1 MQNMPAAPDEV
12 SAQLHHDL
20 RHAVQSALATRR
32 PLLHHLNADTSW
44 LLQIPRPDS
53 AVRNGARFYFNILL
67 DPWLRGG
74 QSDLASWFSQQWHVE
89 KSAVGSIAQL
99 EELAREMEILAS
111 GLRLGQG
118 RKTNAAIEA
127 ASGPD
132 ETFID
137 AVAVSH
143 EFTDHCHKETLL
155 EVHPDVPVFAIH
167 EAARLIQSWP
177 HFRTVITINNF
188 GTEGETDWRSSSVPP
203 LPDWIGIS
211 RLLQTDDVLN
221 YHSALMIAFNN
232 QHANYQSHQLHKT
245 TPLPPT
251 NPLTRKKHHAPI
263 TPNEDEESAE
273 AILYTPHG
281 ISSGDLTLIPSASP
295 PVHTLAFL
303 HGLHNVRVSTAT
315 GRTALQ
321 SNLGA
326 HNGLK
331 AQRILKAKYWIG
343 THDGVKRG
351 GGLVA
356 WFLQRESLT
365 LGDALE
371 EERRRRRKGRER
383 SGGSTTR
390 GAADGGGD
398 LDETVESFEGVNWV
412 DLQNGESKVLV

>member
-1 MQNMPAAPDEV
+1 
-12 SAQLHHDL
+12 
-20 RHAVQSALATRR
+20 
-32 PLLHHLNADTSW
+32 
-44 LLQIPRPDS
+44 
-53 AVRNGARFYFNILL
+53 
-67 DPWLRGG
+67 
-74 QSDLASWFSQQWHVE
+74 
-89 KSAVGSIAQL
+89 
-99 EELAREMEILAS
+99 
-111 GLRLGQG
+111 
-118 RKTNAAIEA
+118 
-127 ASGPD
+127 
-132 ETFID
+132 
-137 AVAVSH
+137 
-143 EFTDHCHKETLL
+143 
-155 EVHPDVPVFAIH
+155 
-167 EAARLIQSWP
+167 
-177 HFRTVITINNF
+177 
-188 GTEGETDWRSSSVPP
+188 
-203 LPDWIGIS
+203 
-211 RLLQTDDVLN
+211 
-221 YHSALMIAFNN
+221 
-232 QHANYQSHQLHKT
+232 
-245 TPLPPT
+245 
-251 NPLTRKKHHAPI
+251 PLTRKKHHAPI